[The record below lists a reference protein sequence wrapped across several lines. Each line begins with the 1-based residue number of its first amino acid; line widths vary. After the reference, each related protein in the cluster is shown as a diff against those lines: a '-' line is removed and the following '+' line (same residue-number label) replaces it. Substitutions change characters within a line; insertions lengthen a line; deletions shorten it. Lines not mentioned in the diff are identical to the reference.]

1 MRYGELR
8 MLLFLPEPSANDS
21 DLRGD
26 GVGLRSGCM
35 RKRRRA
41 VLLVQRI
48 VYGRGRREL

>member
-1 MRYGELR
+1 MRWRELR
-8 MLLFLPEPSANDS
+8 VLLFLPEPCANDR
-21 DLRGD
+21 DLRD
-26 GVGLRSGCM
+26 CTHIFSRRM